1 MPRPLCVAQK
11 CQLEHPLENV
21 MTAAGC
27 VHCAALQTSAGQRG
41 PSPMRVPGGAVPVQH
56 NWADWPVAD
65 CRLRR
70 NVAQLG
76 ALMMNYERLYF
87 TKFLPTHLVTESD
100 RYTEGYR
107 FRLPIEFT
115 EMPFLLHGLLVP
127 APDAQ
132 APNHPT
138 DDCCLLG

>member
-1 MPRPLCVAQK
+1 
-11 CQLEHPLENV
+11 
-21 MTAAGC
+21 
-27 VHCAALQTSAGQRG
+27 
-41 PSPMRVPGGAVPVQH
+41 
-56 NWADWPVAD
+56 
-65 CRLRR
+65 
-70 NVAQLG
+70 
-76 ALMMNYERLYF
+76 MMNYERLYL
-87 TKFLPTHLVTESD
+87 TKFLPTLLVTESD

-132 APNHPT
+132 APNQPT